1 MNKKK
6 NTRHIVIVI
15 LIIALV
21 MVLIGFVYNLFDSKT
36 LRKNFNQ
43 KEIINYNSTEITYEQ
58 AVARANESYS
68 GENKKVEVTEDSS
81 GFIIFV
87 KNLDTN
93 EVVLKLHLNKKS
105 GLIEHLNGNKKQSG
119 VNVSGG

>member
-1 MNKKK
+1 MNKKR
-6 NTRHIVIVI
+6 NIRHIAIVI

-21 MVLIGFVYNLFDSKT
+21 IILIGFIYNLLDSKM
-36 LRKNFNQ
+36 LRKNSNK
-43 KEIINYNSTEITYEQ
+43 KETINDNKTEITYEQ

>member
-43 KEIINYNSTEITYEQ
+43 KEIINDNSTEITYEQ